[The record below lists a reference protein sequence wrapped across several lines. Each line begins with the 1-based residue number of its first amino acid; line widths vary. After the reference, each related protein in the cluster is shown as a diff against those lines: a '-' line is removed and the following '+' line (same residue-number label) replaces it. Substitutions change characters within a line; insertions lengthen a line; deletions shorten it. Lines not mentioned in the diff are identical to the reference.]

1 MPTSRAL
8 PDWLS
13 GFMEMTKDNEPPFN
27 YRLWT
32 GISVIAA
39 ALQRKCYASLGP
51 KEAGALVFYPN
62 LYVLLVGPSGVRKG
76 TAMGPGF
83 KLLSEIGNI
92 KVSSQATTLQQ
103 LIRKMKDVNYSNH
116 DPLTGTQHF
125 HASLT
130 IFSKEFTV
138 FLGHQNHQLMSHLC
152 DWYDCDDEWTYETVG
167 RGKEKIIG
175 VWLNI
180 IGATTPSLIQ
190 TSLPLDAIGG
200 GLTSRMIIVYEEKK
214 GCFNPFPFVGDRE
227 RKLYQDLKN
236 DLEQIYLLRGNY
248 LFTKEFIDLWSDWR
262 IEQETNPPDFLD
274 QRFDGYISRRPNHMM
289 KLSMVMSASARED
302 LTLRDVDFERAKEVL
317 HAVEA
322 NMPKVFSGVGRSDLA
337 AITSQVA
344 AYIAT
349 KEKVTIHE
357 LMRVFI
363 NDLDLWSLEMRVLR
377 SLESMKQ
384 IKIINGSDIEWIR
397 N

>member
-8 PDWLS
+8 PDWIS
-13 GFMEMTKDNEPPFN
+13 GFMEMTSETEPPFN
-27 YRLWT
+27 FRLWT
-32 GISVIAA
+32 AISVIAA
-39 ALQRKCYASLGP
+39 ALQRKCYTSLGP
-51 KEAGALVFYPN
+51 KESGALVFYPN
-62 LYVLLVGPSGVRKG
+62 LYILLVGPSGVRKG
-76 TAMGPGF
+76 TAMGPGL
-83 KLLSEIGNI
+83 KLLSDIGNI

-103 LIRKMKDVNYSNH
+103 LIRKMKDVNYSSF
-116 DPLTGTQHF
+116 DPLTNTQHF

-152 DWYDCDDEWTYETVG
+152 DWYDCDDEWSYETVG

-175 VWLNI
+175 VWLNV

-214 GCFNPFPFVGDRE
+214 GMFQPFPFVGERE
-227 RKLYQDLKN
+227 KKLYEDLKN

-248 LFTKEFIDLWSDWR
+248 RFTSEFVELWSDWR
-262 IEQETNPPDFLD
+262 IEQETKPPNFLD
-274 QRFDGYISRRPNHMM
+274 QRFDGYISRRPNHLM
-289 KLSMVMSASARED
+289 KLSMVMSASSRED
-302 LTLRDVDFERAKEVL
+302 LTLRKEDFLRAKEVL
-317 HAVEA
+317 HAVEV

-337 AITSQVA
+337 AITNQVA

-349 KEKVTIHE
+349 KGKVTLPE
-357 LMRVFI
+357 LLRVFV
-363 NDLDLWSLEMRVLR
+363 NDLDVWSMEMRVLR

-384 IKIINGSDIEWIR
+384 IRLNSDRTIEWLS
-397 N
+397 